1 MDGRTKQNLIDAGCS
16 EAFIERFGATTAPRE
31 RLRQLQEHRKEL
43 LGGIHSEQRKLDCL
57 DYLIY
62 QMGQAGNQR

>member
-16 EAFIERFGATTAPRE
+16 EAFIERFAATPTSRE
-31 RLRQLQEHRKEL
+31 RLRQLQGHRKGL
-43 LGGIHSEQRKLDCL
+43 LGSIHSEQRKLDCL

-62 QMGQAGNQR
+62 QMGQTGNQR

>member
-1 MDGRTKQNLIDAGCS
+1 MGDRTRQNLIDAGCS
-16 EAFIERFGATTAPRE
+16 HEFIEQFGRAQSKGE
-31 RLRQLQEHRKEL
+31 QLRQLQTRRKEL

-62 QMGQAGNQR
+62 EIQSSDGR